1 MEIIVYLK
9 MKCVYKNRLGSNG
22 ELIARKFLSDKNFT
36 FIKNNYRYERAE
48 IDLIFEDVKSKL
60 LMFVEVKTRRN
71 KNYGEPEESVT
82 FSKQNQIKKAA
93 MGFISENE
101 KYAEHDQR
109 IDVIS
114 IFLNEGR
121 VEINYIE
128 NAF

>member
-1 MEIIVYLK
+1 MPTIAYFR

-22 ELIARKFLSDKNFT
+22 ELIAKQFLSDKKLI
-36 FIKNNYRYERAE
+36 FIKNNYRYDRAE
-48 IDLIFEDVKSKL
+48 IDLIFEDEGNKIL
-60 LMFVEVKTRRN
+60 LFVEVKTRRN
-71 KNYGEPEESVT
+71 KKFGEPEESVT
-82 FSKQNQIKKAA
+82 LTKQNQIKKAA

-101 KYAEHDQR
+101 KYADHVYR

-121 VEINYIE
+121 AEINHIE

>member
-1 MEIIVYLK
+1 

>member
-1 MEIIVYLK
+1 
-9 MKCVYKNRLGSNG
+9 MKCVYKNRLGTNG

-48 IDLIFEDVKSKL
+48 IDLIFEDEDSKL
-60 LMFVEVKTRRN
+60 LIFVEVKTRRN

-82 FSKQNQIKKAA
+82 YSKQNQIKKAA

-101 KYAEHDQR
+101 KYADHVLR
-109 IDVIS
+109 IDIIS

-121 VEINYIE
+121 VEINHIE